1 MIILSKEEITEKL
14 VNNSTDKNTNQLI
27 ATFIKIRNDK
37 LYFTTP
43 AKYETDYKDLIVI
56 DPEAYTM
63 MLYDTKFY
71 LKALFTP
78 ALISDKDIKE
88 IRSYLTHMTGKVTN
102 LKRNLIRKDLDKVTS
117 RIIKDEIKEKEEL
130 KKHYQLKL

>member
-1 MIILSKEEITEKL
+1 MIILSKEEITDKL

-63 MLYDTKFY
+63 ELYDTKFY

-102 LKRNLIRKDLDKVTS
+102 LKRNLSRKDLDKVTS
-117 RIIKDEIKEKEEL
+117 RIIEDEIKEKEEL

>member
-1 MIILSKEEITEKL
+1 MIILSKEEITDKL
-14 VNNSTDKNTNQLI
+14 LNNSTDKNTNQLI
-27 ATFIKIRNDK
+27 AKFIKIRNDK

-56 DPEAYTM
+56 NPATYEM
-63 MLYDTKFY
+63 ELYDTKFY
-71 LKALFTP
+71 LKTLFTP

-88 IRSYLTHMTGKVTN
+88 IRSYLTHMTGRIKD
-102 LKRNLIRKDLDKVTS
+102 LKRNMGRKDLDKITS
-117 RIIKDEIKEKEEL
+117 RIIEDEIKEKEEL

>member
-1 MIILSKEEITEKL
+1 MIELSKEALTEDLIKGKQ
-14 VNNSTDKNTNQLI
+14 NNQLI
-27 ATFIKIRNDK
+27 AVFIKIRNDK

-56 DPEAYTM
+56 NPATYEM
-63 MLYDTKFY
+63 ELYDTKFY
-71 LKALFTP
+71 LKTLFTP

-88 IRSYLTHMTGKVTN
+88 IRSYLTHMTGRIKD
-102 LKRNLIRKDLDKVTS
+102 LKRNMGRKDLDKITS
-117 RIIKDEIKEKEEL
+117 RIIEDEIKEKEEL

>member
-1 MIILSKEEITEKL
+1 MIILSKEEITDKL

>member
-56 DPEAYTM
+56 NPATYEM
-63 MLYDTKFY
+63 ELYDTKFY
-71 LKALFTP
+71 LKTLFTP

-88 IRSYLTHMTGKVTN
+88 IRSYLTHMTGRIKD
-102 LKRNLIRKDLDKVTS
+102 LKRNMGRKDLDKITS
-117 RIIKDEIKEKEEL
+117 RIIEDEIKEKEEL

>member
-1 MIILSKEEITEKL
+1 MIILSKEEITDKL

-117 RIIKDEIKEKEEL
+117 RIIEDEIKEKEEL